1 MTDIHDL
8 CETVR
13 DRYRFETL
21 DLRQGEGFKG
31 AAFVLRV
38 SKDEWDE
45 KKSELG
51 RTGAINV
58 SVSFL
63 LVFFVTGASGAD
75 LLIRRVCQTDPR
87 SSCLFPADRS
97 RRTRSSSRRS
107 T

>member
-38 SKDEWDE
+38 GKDEWDE
-45 KKSELG
+45 KKSQLG

-63 LVFFVTGASGAD
+63 LLFEWRGPLCGGA
-75 LLIRRVCQTDPR
+75 LLRHTKGPEN
-87 SSCLFPADRS
+87 
-97 RRTRSSSRRS
+97 
-107 T
+107 

>member
-58 SVSFL
+58 SVRLLFFL
-63 LVFFVTGASGAD
+63 FFGEGELV
-75 LLIRRVCQTDPR
+75 LRHL
-87 SSCLFPADRS
+87 SS
-97 RRTRSSSRRS
+97 
-107 T
+107 